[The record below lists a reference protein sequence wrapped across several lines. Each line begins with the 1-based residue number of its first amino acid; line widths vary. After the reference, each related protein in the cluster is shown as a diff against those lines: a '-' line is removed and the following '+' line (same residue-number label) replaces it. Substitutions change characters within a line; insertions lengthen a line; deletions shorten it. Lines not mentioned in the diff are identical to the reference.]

1 MPPGTK
7 ARSDKP
13 LALGGSAVCR
23 VPRCRVH
30 HNDDRES
37 RSGAERSAASADGFT
52 DPAGT
57 ARRRCAVNA
66 PQPAVSG
73 PSTFPAG
80 VRGSD
85 SLGDSDVSARP
96 ADCVGVGY
104 LTQRNV
110 YRSVEVKSV
119 ARVSWRHDG
128 SSVKVD
134 DLDEGVVALP
144 SAAAADDLFARFSA
158 QWKECDGTTLTVP
171 ASAFGQRSI
180 TDVRVAD
187 SVSRQRSRCDA
198 ARTPYWRPSLRPVP
212 SAYGAIAWSRSR
224 SPSLASPTRRIR
236 GRPTSAPAPSISH
249 TR

>member
-73 PSTFPAG
+73 PSTFPPVFG
-80 VRGSD
+80 GSD

-134 DLDEGVVALP
+134 DVDEGVVALP

-187 SVSRQRSRCDA
+187 SVVA
-198 ARTPYWRPSLRPVP
+198 ATVSLRRGTH
-212 SAYGAIAWSRSR
+212 SI
-224 SPSLASPTRRIR
+224 LASVPQARAVGVRGNCVVEVAVTFFGITHPSDQ

>member
-1 MPPGTK
+1 MTNRWRWVVPLFAVFLAAGCTTTTTGK
-7 ARSDKP
+7 AGLAPNAVPRP
-13 LALGGSAVCR
+13 LMGSLIQR
-23 VPRCRVH
+23 VPL
-30 HNDDRES
+30 D
-37 RSGAERSAASADGFT
+37 GAALST
-52 DPAGT
+52 LL
-57 ARRRCAVNA
+57 N
-66 PQPAVSG
+66 QPFQAL
-73 PSTFPAG
+73 PPFPPVFG
-80 VRGSD
+80 GSD

-134 DLDEGVVALP
+134 DVDEGVVALP

-187 SVSRQRSRCDA
+187 SVVA
-198 ARTPYWRPSLRPVP
+198 ATVSLR
-212 SAYGAIAWSRSR
+212 
-224 SPSLASPTRRIR
+224 R
-236 GRPTSAPAPSISH
+236 GTL
-249 TR
+249 